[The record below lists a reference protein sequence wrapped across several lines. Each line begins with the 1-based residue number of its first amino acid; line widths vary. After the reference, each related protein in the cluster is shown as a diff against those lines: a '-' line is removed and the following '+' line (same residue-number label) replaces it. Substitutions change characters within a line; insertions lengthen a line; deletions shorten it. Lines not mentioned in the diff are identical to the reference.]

1 MKPKIAIFTT
11 ISLLL
16 NMILP
21 QPVSADAYTGD
32 LERLHWL
39 CSDYQLPV
47 KGYVIEGWFALSNR
61 PGLQS
66 QLEQQLQLKEGQQQG
81 QLLDG
86 STLNSSLLR
95 NGQKYYIELQLITE
109 HLETA
114 QHYYALW
121 QNFADGY
128 CIKNPIGVT
137 VIAELPEVL
146 DEAAMTQ
153 LFGELQQ
160 SLQIAQCNT
169 GITEQM
175 QQICGYSPQLY
186 HTLDIGGEKI
196 NCNIAFVQQKTKTAV
211 YLATPVIYQQY

>member
-16 NMILP
+16 NMMLP

-39 CSDYQLPV
+39 CSDYQLTV

-86 STLNSSLLR
+86 ST
-95 NGQKYYIELQLITE
+95 
-109 HLETA
+109 
-114 QHYYALW
+114 
-121 QNFADGY
+121 F
-128 CIKNPIGVT
+128 
-137 VIAELPEVL
+137 
-146 DEAAMTQ
+146 
-153 LFGELQQ
+153 
-160 SLQIAQCNT
+160 
-169 GITEQM
+169 EQ
-175 QQICGYSPQLY
+175 
-186 HTLDIGGEKI
+186 
-196 NCNIAFVQQKTKTAV
+196 
-211 YLATPVIYQQY
+211 

>member
-16 NMILP
+16 NMMLP

-39 CSDYQLPV
+39 CSDYQLTV

-95 NGQKYYIELQLITE
+95 NGQKYYIELQWITE

-121 QNFADGY
+121 QNFADCY
-128 CIKNPIGVT
+128 CIKKPIGVT

-146 DEAAMTQ
+146 DEAAVTQ
-153 LFGELQQ
+153 LSGELQQ
-160 SLQIAQCNT
+160 SLQIAQSNT
-169 GITEQM
+169 GITEQTR
-175 QQICGYSPQLY
+175 QICGYSPQLY

>member
-1 MKPKIAIFTT
+1 MKPKIAIVTT
-11 ISLLL
+11 ISLLC
-16 NMILP
+16 NMLLP
-21 QPVSADAYTGD
+21 QPVSADAYIGD

-47 KGYVIEGWFALSNR
+47 KGYVIEGWFVLPNR
-61 PGLQS
+61 PGLQA

-81 QLLDG
+81 HLLDG
-86 STLNSSLLR
+86 SMLNSSLLR
-95 NGQKYYIELQLITE
+95 NGQKYYVELQLITE

-121 QNFADGY
+121 QNFADCY
-128 CIKNPIGVT
+128 CVKKPIGVT

-146 DEAAMTQ
+146 DTAAITQ
-153 LFGELQQ
+153 LSGELQQ
-160 SLQIAQCNT
+160 SLQIEQSNT
-169 GITEQM
+169 VAVEQT

-196 NCNIAFVQQKTKTAV
+196 NCNIAFVQQETKTAV